1 MFNSYGDITLVSRF
15 VAGGA
20 LNTAFGFA
28 VIFLL
33 MALGVAAVTA
43 NVSGYA
49 IGLLLSFTVNR
60 RFVYRAGGAI
70 FRELLRYSGA
80 FLSSFVI
87 NLAVLQI
94 LIRYAQVNAFVAQ
107 IIATLIY
114 VVMMFSLC
122 RMFVFRGSE
131 H

>member
-1 MFNSYGDITLVSRF
+1 MFNSSGDVALVSRF

-60 RFVYRAGGAI
+60 RFVFRAGGAI
-70 FRELLRYSGA
+70 SRELLRYSGA

-94 LIRYAQVNAFVAQ
+94 LIRYAQLNAFVAQ

-122 RMFVFRGSE
+122 RMFVFRGPKQ
-131 H
+131 

>member
-1 MFNSYGDITLVSRF
+1 MFNSYGDISLVSRF

-28 VIFLL
+28 IIFLL

-60 RFVYRAGGAI
+60 RFVFRAGGVI
-70 FRELLRYSGA
+70 FRELLRYGGA
-80 FLSSFVI
+80 FMSSFVI

-94 LIRYAQVNAFVAQ
+94 LIRHAQVNAFVAQ

-114 VVMMFSLC
+114 VVVMFGLC